1 MGDPTPSLLID
12 VLSDFAS
19 HLKREEGLS
28 AATIAQ
34 YRADCTRLAEW
45 LRQDRPDVTRWE
57 DVTTRDLRAYMTHN
71 EPEPARN
78 RRLLSSW
85 RKLWGYLKHVEGLNM
100 HPGPADMKRVKLPG
114 RQPKYLTPGEVTRLL
129 DGVQARSEEQV
140 RRNRAIIGFLYGTGC
155 RIGEVLNL
163 KYADIEFDA
172 YDTPQKIRVI
182 GKGNKERSIYLSPTA
197 QRVLENWLKVWKL
210 YRPQDSTYLF
220 CHFSGLSKGKPLT
233 ARTVELVVKRAGE
246 RAGLPPDRCTPHK
259 LRHSHATA
267 LVKAGRRLEE
277 VQEILGHESIS
288 TTRIYAHLE
297 PERLKA
303 AADSLP
309 DI

>member
-1 MGDPTPSLLID
+1 MLID
-12 VLSDFAS
+12 ALPGFTS

-28 AATIAQ
+28 AATISQ
-34 YRADCTRLAEW
+34 YRADCTRLAQW
-45 LRQDRPDVTRWE
+45 LGRNKPDVNRWE
-57 DVTTRDLRAYMTHN
+57 DVTTRDLRAYMTDN

-85 RKLWGYLKHVEGLNM
+85 RKLWSYLSQVEGLQM
-100 HPGPADMKRVKLPG
+100 HSGPSDMKRVKLPG
-114 RQPKYLTPGEVTRLL
+114 RQPKYLTPAEVTRLIEAV
-129 DGVQARSEEQV
+129 DAPSDEQQ

-163 KYADIEFDA
+163 KHSDIEFD
-172 YDTPQKIRVI
+172 DEGTPHKIRVI
-182 GKGNKERSIYLSPTA
+182 GKGDKERSIYLSPTA
-197 QRVLENWLKVWKL
+197 QRVLKSWLRVWTL
-210 YRPQDSTYLF
+210 NRSGDTTYLF
-220 CHFSGLSKGKPLT
+220 CHFRGLSKNKPLT
-233 ARTVELVVKRAGE
+233 ARSIERAVKQAGE
-246 RAGLPPDRCTPHK
+246 RAGLPADRCTPHK

-277 VQEILGHESIS
+277 VQEILGHESVA